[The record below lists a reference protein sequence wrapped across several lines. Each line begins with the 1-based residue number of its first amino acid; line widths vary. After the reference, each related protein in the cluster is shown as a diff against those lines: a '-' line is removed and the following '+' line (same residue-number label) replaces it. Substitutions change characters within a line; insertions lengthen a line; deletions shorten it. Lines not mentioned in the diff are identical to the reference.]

1 MHVLSS
7 MSSMFLTIENR
18 RQQKSNASSKKKQQQ
33 LLNNAGKSTL
43 GKGNVLGGSATK
55 SSLLTG
61 DTVGSPAEFQSNA
74 VAKWPVSNS
83 PFEAPSKDTNQQ
95 NIDPFSNPA
104 FVSFTLPN
112 DDAPSNKMVQVP
124 RSLTS
129 PLPRDGA
136 NALRFWF
143 FSTRESCDTFVTDV
157 FLYLNNVDLFN
168 ALLVSTKWK
177 ELALSNVS
185 LFPVLPCD
193 TRCFISRARLL
204 Y

>member
-1 MHVLSS
+1 V
-7 MSSMFLTIENR
+7 
-18 RQQKSNASSKKKQQQ
+18 
-33 LLNNAGKSTL
+33 LNNAGKSTL
-43 GKGNVLGGSATK
+43 CKGNVLGGSATK

-61 DTVGSPAEFQSNA
+61 DTVGSPAGFQSNA

-83 PFEAPSKDTNQQ
+83 PFEAPSKDTDQQ

-104 FVSFTLPN
+104 FVSFTPPN
-112 DDAPSNKMVQVP
+112 DAPSNEMVQIP

-129 PLPRDGA
+129 PLMRDCA

-168 ALLVSTKWK
+168 ALLVSQKWK

-185 LFPVLPCD
+185 LFPSRLCGSL
-193 TRCFISRARLL
+193 CFRHARLL
-204 Y
+204 YSLTHHHLNPGKRTFGTIPPTIRRKML